1 MYTLYLR
8 NPSPNYGV
16 TDGCDRQA
24 LSELHP
30 GVLAWVGILL
40 GFSPEALS
48 FSPSGKHGHA
58 PIGPSGACNALLVTM
73 QVRIVHGGGDSRGLS
88 LISTTRFARGIRLDY
103 VIDGRA
109 LS

>member
-73 QVRIVHGGGDSRGLS
+73 HVRIVHGG
-88 LISTTRFARGIRLDY
+88 RFPGALPYIDHPVRGIRLDY